1 MRATSV
7 VPCAAGVET
16 PILGHYGRWRHVCR
30 SDQHGH
36 SRECHWDRKCFHEH
50 RHELVPGPT
59 NQPLPNSMRS
69 HFLQRL
75 AIEPATCKPVS
86 CGCADQGKSE
96 DPEAVGQIGSSAWM
110 VCLGTR

>member
-1 MRATSV
+1 
-7 VPCAAGVET
+7 
-16 PILGHYGRWRHVCR
+16 
-30 SDQHGH
+30 
-36 SRECHWDRKCFHEH
+36 
-50 RHELVPGPT
+50 
-59 NQPLPNSMRS
+59 MRS

-110 VCLGTR
+110 VCLGTRGLQTPSVRIRSKAATRSLAAGFAWKADISFPKFCTMQRGRPVLQAGLRPP